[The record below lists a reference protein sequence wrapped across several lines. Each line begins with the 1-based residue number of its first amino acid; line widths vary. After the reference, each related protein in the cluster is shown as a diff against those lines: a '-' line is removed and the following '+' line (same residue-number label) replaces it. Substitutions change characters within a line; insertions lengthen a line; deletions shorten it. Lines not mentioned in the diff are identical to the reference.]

1 MVQHS
6 IHNDL
11 AKLFKDH
18 FMWQMVDFP
27 TRGNNIL
34 DFIVTT
40 IPEKV
45 SNVIGFDDILSTD
58 HKLIS
63 FELNLR
69 IPRKPKIKRVVYNFK
84 KADLDGLNETLR
96 HTPWDM
102 CFVPDDV
109 DSSISNWC
117 DILMTAVDLHIPKYT
132 IKNAHNHPWIDA
144 ELLSLLRQKNIIRR
158 KANKTG
164 SIKDIDKFR
173 TLRKL
178 TKQLIIQKKKEHGC
192 KLNESITNNPKR
204 FWSFVKSSTRENAS
218 PHLLRD
224 GQIFVTDRVAKANIL
239 NRYFHSVFSPKEIHI
254 EHTNTES
261 TYSTAVQL
269 SEICLSESEV
279 VEVLRGIGPNKACG
293 SDNIPGLILVKT
305 ADAIAPSLCRLF
317 DQSSSEGCVPLIWKR
332 ANIVPVH
339 KNDDPT
345 LATNYRPISLLCIV
359 S

>member
-1 MVQHS
+1 M
-6 IHNDL
+6 IY
-11 AKLFKDH
+11 
-18 FMWQMVDFP
+18 
-27 TRGNNIL
+27 T
-34 DFIVTT
+34 
-40 IPEKV
+40 
-45 SNVIGFDDILSTD
+45 
-58 HKLIS
+58 
-63 FELNLR
+63 
-69 IPRKPKIKRVVYNFK
+69 
-84 KADLDGLNETLR
+84 
-96 HTPWDM
+96 
-102 CFVPDDV
+102 
-109 DSSISNWC
+109 
-117 DILMTAVDLHIPKYT
+117 PKYT

-164 SIKDIDKFR
+164 STKDIDKFR
-173 TLRKL
+173 SLRKL
-178 TKQLIIQKKKEHGC
+178 TEQLIIQKKKEHGC
-192 KLNESITNNPKR
+192 KLKESITNNLKR

-218 PHLLRD
+218 PHLLQDR
-224 GQIFVTDRVAKANIL
+224 QIFVTDRVAKANIL

-279 VEVLRGIGPNKACG
+279 VEVLKGIDPNKACS

-317 DQSSSEGCVPLIWKR
+317 NQSLSEGCVPLIWKR
-332 ANIVPVH
+332 ANIVPLH

-359 S
+359 SKVLEWCIFNHCFHFLKSHISCIQHGFMQGRSTVTQLLTVYHDILDYSSFLYFPYHHFHFAQLPYHQHCFELVFSYL